1 MISAAH
7 CICAKGYYVAMVST
21 TVESESPEEEIQP
34 ALKLLGPVLEMFVSV
49 TDTFAPLESGAEN
62 GLWITKSY
70 DPSSHFEI
78 AADDILDIYQ
88 KITNET
94 LDLNIE
100 PDEEDTEY

>member
-1 MISAAH
+1 
-7 CICAKGYYVAMVST
+7 
-21 TVESESPEEEIQP
+21 
-34 ALKLLGPVLEMFVSV
+34 MFVSV
-49 TDTFAPLESGAEN
+49 TDTFAPLESGSAS

-78 AADDILDIYQ
+78 AAEDILDIYQ

-100 PDEEDTEY
+100 PDEDEGDYWNVPFKEINQFLEKINKFIFGYMY